1 MKLKTLTLR
10 EEHRSRV
17 FENRMLRKI
26 FGNNREEVVG
36 GWRRLHGEDLYKL
49 HATPHIISLM
59 KSRRK
64 LQRDTWHSWDR

>member
-1 MKLKTLTLR
+1 
-10 EEHRSRV
+10 
-17 FENRMLRKI
+17 MLRKI

-64 LQRDTWHSWDR
+64 LQRDTWHSWDRWEIGTLFCLENWREET